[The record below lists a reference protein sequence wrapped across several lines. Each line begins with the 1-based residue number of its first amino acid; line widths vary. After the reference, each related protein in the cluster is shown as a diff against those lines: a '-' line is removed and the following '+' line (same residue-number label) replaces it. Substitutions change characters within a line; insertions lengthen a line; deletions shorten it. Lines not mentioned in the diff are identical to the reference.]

1 MTGQLYPLNFK
12 PGIKR
17 DGAQFQGEYCT
28 DGTWVRWQRGFV
40 RKMGGMKAVGQSS
53 AVFVLDPQLAPFLP
67 SCDIFTIIGPNNL
80 YYSYY
85 IWPYYDGSYHF
96 SVGYTCVDNNF
107 NESSISNGGGG
118 GTNSQ
123 SYFQISS
130 IVDSRSNE
138 KQILFLIT
146 PSVDINA
153 KGAAILYYTKAYK
166 EIGDIS
172 SSLVQIDEG
181 ADGGMCSYYP
191 YLFVYGSNGTVRCS
205 ASNNPFNFEPSE
217 DPNIP
222 GGLKITLPIDDK
234 VIYGAPTRGGTATP
248 TLLFWTLSSVV
259 LLSNIGVDSLIFK
272 PTVISQSSSI
282 MSSKCVVEYD
292 GFFFWSGIDR
302 FFVYNGIVNELSN
315 PMNLNFFFDNVD
327 MNKRQMVFGVKN
339 LKYGEIWWFFPE
351 KQYAND
357 KYIGCT
363 RAIVY
368 NKRENSW
375 YDTSVVTLTGNPGTF
390 IGKFAGCFCEANGVM
405 YTYGFPMVTNV
416 IFQDYVYFIYIFAH
430 EIGWYEVITS
440 GNPSYNTQ
448 IPATSTPIPSSFTTP
463 IFSFASFNP
472 LKQVTG
478 TDRWTYMQ
486 RFEPDFRQNDKVNNI
501 TLTVQ
506 VKKYPQ
512 SDFAPNIINPL
523 YNQFTFNGN
532 TDFISMSVQG
542 RQIRCVF
549 STNDFF
555 EMGSPFMLLSV
566 GDAQ

>member
-40 RKMGGMKAVGQSS
+40 RKMGGMKAVGTYITNNNN
-53 AVFVLDPQLAPFLP
+53 LDSFLFNP
-67 SCDIFTIIGPNNL
+67 MGNDILTIAGPNNT
-80 YYSYY
+80 YY
-85 IWPYYDGSYHF
+85 IYSFISAHYVPYNERPILLAGYKCINNDFTQSSDT
-96 SVGYTCVDNNF
+96 SV
-107 NESSISNGGGG
+107 EINGGSGYYG
-118 GTNSQ
+118 QITSIVNSQ
-123 SYFQISS
+123 T
-130 IVDSRSNE
+130 NE
-138 KQILFLIT
+138 KLIIFYIT
-146 PSVDINA
+146 PSTTINA
-153 KGAAILYYTKAYK
+153 TGAAVLNYAPAFT
-166 EIGDIS
+166 DIFQQAPNR
-172 SSLVQIDEG
+172 LIIYEG
-181 ADGGMCSYYP
+181 GDGGICSYYP
-191 YLFVYGSNGTVRCS
+191 YLFVYGTNGTVICS
-205 ASNNPFNFEPSE
+205 ASNNPLNFIPSQ

-222 GGLKITLPIDDK
+222 GGLKITLPVSDK
-234 VIYGAPTRGGTATP
+234 VIYGAPTRGGTAAP

-259 LLSNIGVDSLIFK
+259 LLSNIGEDSLIFK

-292 GFFFWSGIDR
+292 GFFFWPGVDR

-315 PMNLNFFFDNVD
+315 PMNLNFFFDNID

-339 LKYGEIWWFFPE
+339 LKYGEIWWYFPE
-351 KQYAND
+351 KQYAGNPD
-357 KYIGCT
+357 IGCT
-363 RAIVY
+363 RVIIY

-375 YDTSVVTLTGNPGTF
+375 YDTSIANLAVDNNDVRSRA
-390 IGKFAGCFCEANGVM
+390 AGDFFEENGIM
-405 YTYGFPMVTNV
+405 YTYGIPMVSNTTSKYS
-416 IFQDYVYFIYIFAH
+416 FIFAH
-430 EIGWYEVITS
+430 EIGWNEVVPEQV
-440 GNPSYNTQ
+440 GQNPGF
-448 IPATSTPIPSSFTTP
+448 ISTPIPSSFTTP

-486 RFEPDFRQNDKVNNI
+486 RFEPDFRQNDKANNI

-512 SDFAPNIINPL
+512 SDFAPNIINTQ

-549 STNDFF
+549 STNYFF